1 MNFDNIYGFFPEIG
15 LFSYDHMKKDI
26 TISLKE
32 LGVAIKHE
40 RKARSL
46 TQTQLGQITN
56 TSINFISQVE
66 SGKVSAHIGK
76 VLRVLQVLGIE
87 LHYRRGPLGLVLP
100 GNTKS
105 EPKRA
110 TKE

>member
-1 MNFDNIYGFFPEIG
+1 
-15 LFSYDHMKKDI
+15 MKKDI
-26 TISLKE
+26 TLSLKE
-32 LGVAIKHE
+32 LGLAIKQE

-46 TQTQLGQITN
+46 TQTQLGEITK

-66 SGKVSAHIGK
+66 SGKISAHIGK

-100 GNTKS
+100 ETIKPES
-105 EPKRA
+105 KQA
-110 TKE
+110 KKK